1 MNRLF
6 TGIIEAKCQTMDRMT
21 DKKNIE
27 SPEQF
32 YNSLADEYDEMTG
45 LEGRFAKERPIY
57 QSLAEKYNL
66 ATALDAGSGTGFHS
80 ILLAQLGLQVTA
92 TDISEYMLHTTQK
105 NAKQKG
111 VQVETIQTSFQG
123 MNESVHNKFDAVF
136 CLGNTLPHILTEEEL
151 FQSFKSF
158 REILNS
164 GGRVFLQL
172 LNYERILNF
181 RERILNVKE
190 VNDKIFVRFYDYE
203 RESVVFN
210 ILTIQKSGGQMEH
223 SLNSIRLFP
232 WRSSDI
238 VRSLKDAGFH
248 NAELFG
254 TMALNAYDEYSSKD
268 LVVIAQ
274 K

>member
-1 MNRLF
+1 MVP
-6 TGIIEAKCQTMDRMT
+6 MDSEKLER
-21 DKKNIE
+21 NLV
-27 SPEQF
+27 QF
-32 YNSLADEYDEMTG
+32 YDSLANEYDELTG
-45 LEGRFAKERPIY
+45 FAERFDKERLIF
-57 QSLAEKYNL
+57 QMLVQKYDMKIV
-66 ATALDAGSGTGFHS
+66 LDAGCGTGIHS
-80 ILLAQLGLQVTA
+80 ILLSQLGLHVTA
-92 TDISEYMLHTTQK
+92 TDISAQMLRQAK
-105 NAKQKG
+105 RNAEHMS
-111 VQVETIQTSFQG
+111 VQVDTIQTSFQG

-136 CLGNTLPHILTEEEL
+136 CLGNTLPHVLTEEEL
-151 FQSFKSF
+151 CQSFKSF

-172 LNYERILNF
+172 LNYDRILNF
-181 RERILNVKE
+181 RERILNIKE

-203 RESVVFN
+203 GESIVFN

-223 SLNSIRLFP
+223 SLNSVRLFP

>member
-1 MNRLF
+1 M
-6 TGIIEAKCQTMDRMT
+6 
-21 DKKNIE
+21 KNNQ

-32 YNSLADEYDEMTG
+32 YDSLADEYDEMTG
-45 LEGRFAKERPIY
+45 LEGRFAKEKPIF
-57 QSLAEKYNL
+57 QSLAKKYTI

-80 ILLAQLGLQVTA
+80 ILLAQLGLHVTA
-92 TDISEYMLHTTQK
+92 TDISAQMLRQAK
-105 NAKQKG
+105 RNAEHMS
-111 VQVETIQTSFQG
+111 VQIDTIQTSFQG

-172 LNYERILNF
+172 LNYDRILNF

-203 RESVVFN
+203 GENIVFN

-223 SLNSIRLFP
+223 SLHSIRLFP

-238 VRSLKDAGFH
+238 VRSLKDAGF
-248 NAELFG
+248 NSTQLFG
-254 TMALNAYDEYSSKD
+254 SMALDAYNEGASKD
-268 LVVIAQ
+268 LIVIAQ